1 MHSYHVTIHM
11 PDGSHGV
18 HCALYPHGGAAA
30 ERAIELFPDAA
41 RIEVMRLA
49 TVLLH
54 GPRQPRPCREAA

>member
-1 MHSYHVTIHM
+1 M

-30 ERAIELFPDAA
+30 ERAIVLFPDAA